1 MAYCF
6 YSSRWR
12 KRAGVDIVF
21 DRTEHFF
28 SLLDQTYK
36 IDVISEIKLGKSTFL
51 RDQMVVDFFVL
62 KNVFQ
67 LIALFFKT
75 GKWFNCDLG
84 PIVIFDAHQIEFCPD
99 KIRIFL

>member
-51 RDQMVVDFFVL
+51 RDQMIVDFFGI
-62 KNVFQ
+62 KKRISAHCTFFQ
-67 LIALFFKT
+67 
-75 GKWFNCDLG
+75 N
-84 PIVIFDAHQIEFCPD
+84 
-99 KIRIFL
+99 R